1 MRLLDM
7 FRRKTKSSQD
17 IAAQRLRLVLT
28 HDRANISPGMLEVLK
43 DEIIAVISKH
53 LDIETDKVIVDF
65 TEDNRETRLVAD
77 IPIYTNRARKTNARS
92 DEEGVPGTP

>member
-7 FRRKTKSSQD
+7 FRRKKKSSQD

-53 LDIETDKVIVDF
+53 LDIDTSKVIVDF

-77 IPIYTNRARKTNARS
+77 IPIHTSRTRKTRGEKG
-92 DEEGVPGTP
+92 DLGTS

>member
-1 MRLLDM
+1 MRLLDL
-7 FRRKTKSSQD
+7 FRRKSKSSQD

-53 LDIETDKVIVDF
+53 LDIATDKVIVDF

-77 IPIYTNRARKTNARS
+77 IPIYTSRTRKRESRGAGEAGDRA
-92 DEEGVPGTP
+92 D

>member
-1 MRLLDM
+1 M
-7 FRRKTKSSQD
+7 FRRKKTSNQD

-28 HDRANISPGMLEVLK
+28 HDRVNISPGMLEVLK

-77 IPIYTNRARKTNARS
+77 IPIFTNRARKTETKSN
-92 DEEGVPGTP
+92 GGTPGTS

>member
-92 DEEGVPGTP
+92 DEGGPGTP

>member
-1 MRLLDM
+1 MKLLDL
-7 FRRKTKSSQD
+7 FRRKTKSGRY

-53 LDIETDKVIVDF
+53 LDIDTENVVVNL
-65 TEDNRETRLVAD
+65 TEDNRRTRLVAD
-77 IPIYTNRARKTNARS
+77 IPIVTNRTRKTEAKS
-92 DEEGVPGTP
+92 GKGTPGTF

>member
-1 MRLLDM
+1 MKLLDL
-7 FRRKTKSSQD
+7 FRRKKKSGQY
-17 IAAQRLRLVLT
+17 IAAQRLRLVLI

-53 LDIETDKVIVDF
+53 LDIDTDKVVVDF

-77 IPIYTNRARKTNARS
+77 IPIFTNRKRKTDARS
-92 DEEGVPGTP
+92 EKGTPGTS

>member
-1 MRLLDM
+1 MRFLDI
-7 FRRKTKSSQD
+7 FRRRKASGRN

-53 LDIETDKVIVDF
+53 LDIDTEKVVVQI
-65 TEDNRETRLVAD
+65 TEDDRETRLVAD
-77 IPIYTNRARKTNARS
+77 IPIRTNRTRRPETRS
-92 DEEGVPGTP
+92 GKRDPGTR